1 MMKKKS
7 SILAIVLAT
16 LLGLQ
21 GYALARSVEFQ
32 LFTPAHN
39 AGKLPQEPQTT
50 GDYLP
55 QTGDDYE
62 LTGSNPSACFSFNFM
77 NPTAVSGGYATGIHS
92 MTGSVTLDID
102 LQAGGTLDVSSLA
115 FDGYIS
121 STQSSIQ
128 RIVQPSDSA
137 AGGSY
142 GPTDGLGN
150 SGTYNASAGSNW
162 AFQANFDWYYDLHA
176 GGMGGIDM
184 TFDDYQWNGFI
195 IPVSELTATGMAA
208 TILDDSLGYF
218 NDNLEQWLLNKV
230 APQLP
235 VETAYLLFAQGQAN
249 PAWTGQ
255 QVGMTTSGLVG
266 ETVIG
271 YAVPE
276 PATMML
282 LAAGLCCAR
291 SFRLSKKNI

>member
-1 MMKKKS
+1 MKKKS
-7 SILAIVLAT
+7 LVLAIVLAT
-16 LLGLQ
+16 LLGPQ
-21 GYALARSVEFQ
+21 GYAPATSVEFQ
-32 LFTPAHN
+32 LFTPAYN
-39 AGKLPQEPQTT
+39 AGKLPQEPQTA

-62 LTGSNPSACFSFNFM
+62 LTNSNPSGCFSFNFM
-77 NPTAVSGGYATGIHS
+77 NPTAVSGGYAKGIHS

-128 RIVQPSDSA
+128 RIVQPGDSA
-137 AGGSY
+137 AGGSH

-162 AFQANFDWYYDLHA
+162 AFQANFDWYYDVPA

-195 IPVSELTATGMAA
+195 LPVSELTATGMAA

-218 NDNLEQWLLNKV
+218 NGNLEQWLLNKV

-235 VETAYLLFAQGQAN
+235 VEAAYLLFAQGQAN

-255 QVGMTTSGLVG
+255 QVGMTTSGLVR

-291 SFRLSKKNI
+291 GFRLSKKSI